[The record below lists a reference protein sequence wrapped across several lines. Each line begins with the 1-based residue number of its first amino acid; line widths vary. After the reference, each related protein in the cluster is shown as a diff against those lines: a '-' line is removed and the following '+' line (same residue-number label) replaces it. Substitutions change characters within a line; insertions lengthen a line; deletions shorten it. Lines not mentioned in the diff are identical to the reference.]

1 MGSISMDK
9 DISIAVHVLNIHFS
23 DFGDTA
29 VGYQVVVQH
38 NGSLTLADSDSVLVA
53 RTGQLEADIASLVR
67 SSALVTSTTSPDNP
81 LLPVTVQVE
90 LCRRSLAVDQE

>member
-53 RTGQLEADIASLVR
+53 RTGQLV
-67 SSALVTSTTSPDNP
+67 SARGITSKLDSETS
-81 LLPVTVQVE
+81 
-90 LCRRSLAVDQE
+90 